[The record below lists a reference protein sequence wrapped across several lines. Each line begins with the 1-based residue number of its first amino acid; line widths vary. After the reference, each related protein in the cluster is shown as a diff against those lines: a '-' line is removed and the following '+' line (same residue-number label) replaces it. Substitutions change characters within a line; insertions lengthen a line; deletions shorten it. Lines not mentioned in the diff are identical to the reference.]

1 MPEQVE
7 TPEVPP
13 IPDWV
18 SWDDTQ
24 TVEYASENAPTCNHC
39 ESIQLVR
46 EIRPSNLPSNIRNNP
61 ELSAHDW
68 VHVVGDRG
76 AGRDGDVPLLRWEHL
91 DGADFTV
98 SSECDTYFEYLD
110 GGTSYDYLCGNCY
123 DELNDSNNEAQSDY
137 EAEYNDRTEYVHDYG
152 YRPRTSFFNVI
163 DNRVESMRFAV
174 LSEVGRKGVLSPAS
188 YNGDT
193 HVQEPYFGFELEMT
207 RQSSGF
213 TVDDAARYLHD
224 RTENFAYMK
233 WDGSVDH
240 GFELVTHPHTL
251 EAYNARTELWD
262 ALDFLR
268 SRGWRSWNSD
278 SSCGLHIHINN
289 ASFSSVGHAMRFL
302 MFVYK
307 NREPLV
313 RFAGRDS
320 HYARFDFN
328 QFVQREVH
336 VGWNDDGS
344 AKFAVGTVAD
354 VVKKK
359 QVNDS
364 RYLAVNC
371 QNTHTYEL
379 RFFRGNMNPNAVR
392 ACLEFVA
399 ALHEYTEHLTSHDC
413 LVNRALTWRPFLA
426 FVRRKSA
433 EDNFRYRRLY
443 DRLTLSRRNGDNG
456 FINTSGA
463 E

>member
-7 TPEVPP
+7 TPPE
-13 IPDWV
+13 IPHWYNWSQQETLDHF
-18 SWDDTQ
+18 D
-24 TVEYASENAPTCNHC
+24 EAI
-39 ESIQLVR
+39 ES
-46 EIRPSNLPSNIRNNP
+46 
-61 ELSAHDW
+61 
-68 VHVVGDRG
+68 
-76 AGRDGDVPLLRWEHL
+76 GDVPICDCCNETYLLR
-91 DGADFTV
+91 DARRPDFITGPV
-98 SSECDTYFEYLD
+98 SPDDRYWVRYDWNSAHIREAVLLRSDWLRHSIHSWTQTYYRDCSFSAIDEY
-110 GGTSYDYLCGNCY
+110 YDNMCESCQEDRYDRNC
-123 DELNDSNNEAQSDY
+123 
-137 EAEYNDRTEYVHDYG
+137 EAENENEDSSEYVHDYS
-152 YRPRTSFFNVI
+152 YRPRVRFF
-163 DNRVESMRFAV
+163 DGVETAV
-174 LSEVGRKGVLSPAS
+174 QQMSYASLSALGTKGVLSPAS
-188 YNGDT
+188 FGGET
-193 HVQEPYFGFELEMT
+193 PVQKPYFGFELEMT
-207 RQSSGF
+207 RNESDMS
-213 TVDDAARYLHD
+213 VDSAARYMYGK
-224 RTENFAYMK
+224 TESFAYMK
-233 WDGSVDH
+233 WDGSVER

-251 EAYNARTELWD
+251 EAYNNRTELWS
-262 ALDFLR
+262 ALEHLR
-268 SRGWRSWNSD
+268 SEGWRSWNSD

-328 QFVQREVH
+328 QFVQREYQ

-344 AKFAVGTVAD
+344 PKFIIGTVAD

-371 QNTHTYEL
+371 QNTNTYEL
-379 RFFRGNMNPNAVR
+379 RFFRGNMNSNAVR
-392 ACLEFVA
+392 ACLEFVH
-399 ALHEYTEHLTSHDC
+399 ALHAYTENLTSHDC

-426 FVRRKSA
+426 FIRNKSGD
-433 EDNFRYRRLY
+433 DNFQYRRLY
-443 DRLTLSRRNGDNG
+443 DRLTLARRNGDNG

>member
-7 TPEVPP
+7 TPTIPP
-13 IPDWV
+13 W
-18 SWDDTQ
+18 WYNLTREE
-24 TVEYASENAPTCNHC
+24 TVEHFDEAIDN
-39 ESIQLVR
+39 
-46 EIRPSNLPSNIRNNP
+46 
-61 ELSAHDW
+61 
-68 VHVVGDRG
+68 
-76 AGRDGDVPLLRWEHL
+76 GDVPHCNCCDNTYLLRTASAPDFLTTPVSPEDRHWVRYDFNSASLSEAVLLRSEHL
-91 DGADFTV
+91 RY
-98 SSECDTYFEYLD
+98 S
-110 GGTSYDYLCGNCY
+110 SYDWTADWRRDVSYSAIDEYY
-123 DELNDSNNEAQSDY
+123 DYVCSACHDSLSEREYEAQNEDEDSS
-137 EAEYNDRTEYVHDYG
+137 EYVHDYG
-152 YRPRTSFFNVI
+152 HRPRTTFYDAFN
-163 DNRVESMRFAV
+163 ESVGASRYAS
-174 LSEVGRKGVLSPAS
+174 LSLIGQRGVMSPAS
-188 YNGDT
+188 YDGAT
-193 HVQEPYFGFELEMT
+193 PVQKPYFGFELEMT
-207 RQSSGF
+207 RNHSDM
-213 TVDDAARYLHD
+213 TVDDAARYMYGKTND
-224 RTENFAYMK
+224 EFAYMK
-233 WDGSVDH
+233 WDGSVER

-251 EAYNARTELWD
+251 EAYNNRHELWS
-262 ALDFLR
+262 AIEHLR
-268 SRGWRSWNSD
+268 QQGWRSWNST

-320 HYARFDFN
+320 HYARFAFD

-336 VGWNDDGS
+336 VGYNDDGS
-344 AKFAVGTVAD
+344 AKYVVGTVAD

-359 QVNDS
+359 QTNDS

-379 RFFRGNMNPNAVR
+379 RFFRGNMNTNAVR

-399 ALHEYTEHLTSHDC
+399 ALHEYTENLTSHDC

-426 FVRRKSA
+426 FVRRKSG
-433 EDNFRYRRLY
+433 EENFRYRRLY

-456 FINTSGA
+456 FINTEGA